1 MAFLYGFNAKLTI
14 KNKKLD
20 SFMSFKSVIT
30 QKEDQNIFLNRIL
43 FSSLLILLLASIIFI
58 RLVFLQIYDSD
69 QYKLRSLNNTIRTQS
84 IPPSRG
90 LIFDRNNNVLAENRP
105 VFQLEMIPEQVRYIE
120 NTLNQLAELELI
132 NINKIDA
139 LKEKI
144 EKIDSRYQFKA
155 ITLNTKLSEKQI
167 AIFANHR
174 NIFKG
179 IDIKTRLVRYYPKG
193 EVFSHALGY
202 VGSISSND
210 YLRFD
215 SAIYTGKEQIG
226 KTSIERDY
234 ETSLHGYPGKEKL
247 LVNVRGRV
255 MDRLDKEPFQ
265 AGNNLILTLDT
276 KLQEIAYDAMQGKK
290 GAVVG
295 IDPSNGEILIFISTP
310 AYDPNKISQGMSN
323 SEYAAFQN
331 NKNKP
336 LFNRAIAGQ
345 YPPGSTIK
353 PMLALG
359 GLEMGYINPD
369 NFISC
374 EGHYF
379 LPNYSRPFN
388 DWDTHGSVNTKRAIQ
403 ASCDVY
409 FYELA
414 VEMGI
419 ENMSSFLS
427 NFNFGKKTL
436 IDIGSE
442 KKGIIPNRAWKKNNF
457 KSKQNQSWFKGET
470 VIAGIGQ
477 GYMLATP
484 LQLAMATAMIANR
497 GNAFQPH
504 LVRAI
509 ENIQTGELNYTP
521 IEEINNLEHIKENH
535 WDIIHEG
542 MIAVVNERRGTAYGI
557 FQPNV
562 PIAGK
567 TGSSQVF
574 SIDKSSNKDKEVPEE
589 LKDHGLFIGF
599 APLNTPK
606 IALTVIIENGGG
618 GRLAA
623 APVAEK
629 IMTAILDSEMK
640 NAL

>member
-1 MAFLYGFNAKLTI
+1 MV
-14 KNKKLD
+14 
-20 SFMSFKSVIT
+20 FKSIIT

-43 FSSLLILLLASIIFI
+43 FSSLLILILASIIFI
-58 RLVFLQIYDSD
+58 RLIFLQIYDSD
-69 QYKLRSLNNTIRTQS
+69 QYKLRSLNNTIRMQS

-90 LIFDRNNNVLAENRP
+90 LIFDRNNDILAENRP
-105 VFQLEMIPEQVRYIE
+105 VFQLEMIPEQVQQIDKILDQLGR
-120 NTLNQLAELELI
+120 LNLI
-132 NINKIDA
+132 NKNKISE
-139 LKEKI
+139 LTERI
-144 EKIDSRYQFKA
+144 EKSYQFKS

-167 AIFANHR
+167 AIFANNR

-179 IDIKTRLVRYYPKG
+179 IDIKSRLVRYYPKADM
-193 EVFSHALGY
+193 FSHALGY
-202 VGSISSND
+202 VGSISSKD

-215 SAIYTGKEQIG
+215 SSIYTGKEQIG

-234 ETSLHGYPGKEKL
+234 ETTLHGYPGKEKL

-255 MDRLDKEPFQ
+255 MDRLDTEPFQ
-265 AGNNLILTLDT
+265 PGNNLILTLDSH
-276 KLQEIAYDAMQGKK
+276 LQEIAYNAMQGKK

-295 IDPSNGEILIFISTP
+295 IDPTNGEVLIFISTP
-310 AYDPNKISQGMSN
+310 SYDPNKISQGMSI
-323 SEYAAFQN
+323 SEYKAFQN

-359 GLEMGYINPD
+359 GLDMGYINPD
-369 NFISC
+369 NFIPC
-374 EGHYF
+374 EGHYL

-388 DWDTHGSVNTKRAIQ
+388 DWARHGSVNTVRAIQ

-414 VEMGI
+414 VDMGI
-419 ENMSSFLS
+419 EKMSSFLS
-427 NFNFGKKTL
+427 KFNLGKKTL
-436 IDIGSE
+436 IDLGSE
-442 KKGIIPNRAWKKNNF
+442 KKGIIPNREWKKNNF
-457 KSKQNQSWFKGET
+457 KSKQNQSWYQGET
-470 VIAGIGQ
+470 VITGIGQ

-497 GNAFQPH
+497 GSAFRPH

-509 ENIQTGELNYTP
+509 ENIKTGELTYTST
-521 IEEINNLEHIKENH
+521 EEINNLQHIKQEH
-535 WDIIHEG
+535 WDIIHQG
-542 MIAVVNERRGTAYGI
+542 MVAVVNERRGTAYGI

-562 PIAGK
+562 SVAGK

-574 SIDKSSNKDKEVPEE
+574 SIDKSSTKEIPEE

-599 APLNTPK
+599 APLEKPK
-606 IALTVIIENGGG
+606 IALTIIVENGGG
-618 GRLAA
+618 GRVSA

-629 IMTAILDSEMK
+629 IMQAILNSERQDGI
-640 NAL
+640 